1 MSPHEAVALA
11 YRDRRRQ
18 VRFAAML
25 FRSMGFRLDRT
36 RLDRLA
42 MGIGFY
48 GGEWHAAD
56 ILEAFDGNGVVRVL
70 DRFDGAVLLERLQ
83 PGKSLVGMAV
93 DGDDDRATGI
103 LAGVIGRMSPRAP
116 ASLPSTVQAWGRA
129 FEGRAACGDSRIP
142 KPLLE
147 AGRSNWRRG

>member
-42 MGIGFY
+42 MRIGFH
-48 GGEWHAAD
+48 GGDWHAAARR
-56 ILEAFDGNGVVRVL
+56 EAMY
-70 DRFDGAVLLERLQ
+70 
-83 PGKSLVGMAV
+83 LVH
-93 DGDDDRATGI
+93 
-103 LAGVIGRMSPRAP
+103 LALCPHRTIWRGRY
-116 ASLPSTVQAWGRA
+116 
-129 FEGRAACGDSRIP
+129 
-142 KPLLE
+142 
-147 AGRSNWRRG
+147 WREPFMLGL